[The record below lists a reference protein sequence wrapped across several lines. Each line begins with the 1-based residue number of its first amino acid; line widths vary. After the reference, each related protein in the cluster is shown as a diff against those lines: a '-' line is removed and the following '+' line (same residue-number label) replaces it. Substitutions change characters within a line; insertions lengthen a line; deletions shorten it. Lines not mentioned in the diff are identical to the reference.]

1 MENNISNLFTKQE
14 NEQLIQPV
22 TSGEKKSKIE
32 QAKENLKIVNEDI
45 ASLKSKLKMLIAK
58 KEKSEA
64 TKKVLKNLRQKLAEV
79 TIKKAELKKVINSAK
94 TNAQIRKSK
103 KYLESAKYEAIKT
116 NLEENNIYDENTVK
130 NLINIRTILLTY
142 NVKDFNQLEQILK
155 YVQQTAPDLLKN
167 KN

>member
-32 QAKENLKIVNEDI
+32 QTKENLKIVNEDI
-45 ASLKSKLKMLIAK
+45 ASLKSKLKILIAK

-155 YVQQTAPDLLKN
+155 YVQQTASDLLK
-167 KN
+167 K